1 MTLNFGI
8 LGFLFLAVIIA
19 LILFYHQRQIGEAR
33 RGFFS
38 LTNVK
43 FSVVAALTLLLLG
56 FLSIYTLNNYFFAD
70 PQVYRNTDHHA
81 LRLDGI
87 TIGNPRGF
95 VLAEASNRAFF
106 DDERMGGSAT
116 VVSDERQEESGERC
130 DSVQLRLTNFTRP
143 LFINQYNNEGRC
155 TQRICINDHS
165 LLSFNEQDTLFLRT
179 KNGSVYRFFMQ
190 TVDNDSVNYH
200 LVLPNGTDC
209 LTDEHRFM
217 TQGLPLSML
226 TQGTFDAGADFSDLH
241 IVRTTMHMQVHK
253 DRRISTYRDVGFVI
267 EVENGN
273 GNENENVNE
282 DENGNGNENVN
293 NYVVDARTGHTQWQS
308 LRQAGSKTL
317 SVPLGTF
324 FSFGYGSGSTAP
336 VCFARYGED
345 SLALLFKMPCYHY
358 LTQLPDEEESS
369 ISVRT
374 SMLRGNDDLADLPE
388 NIILFDLF
396 NHANNINSMT
406 PLTLSFTS
414 GSTTQQMEFLCTH
427 DQGQTE
433 QTIYAGDRIEGAK
446 ATASR
451 HDVKWLLSVENLKD
465 TAPWSP
471 FGIKLRMII
480 FILMLALVMLWGG
493 ATNMTTKRA
502 ARRNL
507 FTTVEFVAYAVTI
520 YLVAFRWFLLWRTSV
535 FPPVE
540 DVSYYEFYGL
550 FRNAGNGHWLT
561 VMMFALVV
569 VVAVGKI
576 LIFRRRN
583 GANWTHW
590 LHKPNRPHWLQK
602 PWLVPAVLLAVSAV
616 VFVLSRWV
624 FRGTPIL
631 RISLPVFTYLA
642 FTVVID
648 RWLSPCPHFR
658 LEDRDRQRDFWQ
670 RNTPLRLIMA
680 HVATAIVFAAMLLV
694 IDSGYGILFLTFS
707 VFWTL
712 WMLQQHVG
720 YYMRREHWRVGVIFL
735 LLVVMGWLIYR
746 YKDIIGFVDRHD
758 TIEVLAVM
766 SVAGLVIGSVISWIV
781 LGPISP
787 KDPVPAKPKGR
798 RPTMHIVLSLAFA
811 LAFMFGGWGF
821 RHYLKDGGEHTAQRI
836 AVHFSE
842 PDDVMEKITDDATEY
857 RYLQAALN
865 HSIIGQYT
873 DRGDNVK
880 LFFEG
885 GHGYF
890 KMQPHSK
897 VGALWNAQLTDI
909 SLVRF
914 VISEHSERLPLILI
928 GFFLIML
935 VTAARQPLYHRW
947 ARSLLIQIPLLL
959 FVHSLLIWMA
969 TTQRFI
975 FLGQD
980 FPMVSINSRLTLIY
994 YFGLVGTWLFVALYE
1009 KRNLYKLYTTDA
1021 DGHAQNDDAADP
1033 LTSYEPHQSQ
1043 ESNESHGPNRSK
1055 MPNYWRFTIARTDA
1069 RRAFVALLL
1078 CIVGAALANRGTT
1091 DNSLELTRL
1100 MNQLT
1105 QRVGTINDQLL
1116 AYQNE
1121 TPIRLQHDMSGA
1133 MSAFNREEDIDSL
1146 MADFPFGQRLWHHYL
1161 ERDSRNNN
1169 SHLILHT
1176 HLNREGKIVLATV
1189 NKFHNPTL
1197 PVPIENQ
1204 WRGSIVTTDGRYLAR
1219 NVMVNGHRAFFFPQ
1233 GNALFWLRHL
1243 TAELLHQNKNQY
1255 YEDENENEDENEEE
1269 DVVLTLS
1276 PTLTDTIYSRLAAAS
1291 ATRSSVIV
1299 ATGRGDV
1306 LALVDYDREYGFDP
1320 NDSRRIERFT
1330 DSLYMNGMMGSELER
1345 RAFGNKNL
1353 MRIQRGP
1360 GSTQKPLTWSAVA
1373 ARVDLPW
1380 NTLCIAPY
1388 DGKIEMKDIR
1398 HFKMPFFNEMPFLE
1412 RHPLVPRTDDENYGQ
1427 LLSVRDYMKH
1437 SSNVYN
1443 ALMVYIGSFTTDQL
1457 RNPDFLIPS
1466 ARHDGTTLLSKVSS
1480 SEIAS
1485 TINYRMRFPLMKT
1498 GGQTLSL
1505 NKPIDSDDQSDCLFK
1520 EAMDQMFLGED
1531 DNDDSR
1537 DSIVASP
1544 GPLLKVN
1551 KRLSSYAYVERSY
1564 IMNRQSSSTRLLMEY
1579 AIRSTAIGAQ
1589 NVWEVTPW
1597 KMAEAYGRMA
1607 SLNDAFRLTVFFDDE
1622 PPYRPFANLTTGY
1635 RNARPQQM
1643 LGMSDVLSSGT
1654 GKRMRTKLGVQSDG
1668 NDSSNRVGNYFIYAK
1683 TGTISANRSEGDK
1696 HRLGVIITDRDL
1708 ATTPIANLSDMRHI
1722 VLYFTVDSKGQW
1734 DTYVQVIKDV
1744 MASREFQAYMNP

>member
-8 LGFLFLAVIIA
+8 LGFLFLAVIFA
-19 LILFYHQRQIGEAR
+19 LTLLYHHRQLAEAR

-38 LTNVK
+38 LMNVK
-43 FSVVAALTLLLLG
+43 FSVVAALMLLLLG
-56 FLSIYTLNNYFFAD
+56 FLSIYTLNNYFYAD
-70 PQVYRNTDHHA
+70 KHVYRNADHHA

-95 VLAEASNRAFF
+95 LLAEASNRAFF
-106 DDERMGGSAT
+106 DDERMGGSVT
-116 VVSDERQEESGERC
+116 VESGEC
-130 DSVQLRLTNFTRP
+130 TDSIQLKLTNFTRT
-143 LFINQYNNEGRC
+143 LFLNQYNAEGRC
-155 TQRICINDHS
+155 IQRSLLNGHS
-165 LLSFNEQDTLFLRT
+165 LLRFGEQDTLFLRT
-179 KNGSVYRFFMQ
+179 RNGGVYRFFLQ
-190 TVDNDSVNYH
+190 TVSQDSVNYH
-200 LVLPNGTDC
+200 LVLPNGSDC
-209 LTDEHRFM
+209 LTDEHRFL
-217 TQGLPLSML
+217 TQGLPLSTL
-226 TQGTFDAGADFSDLH
+226 TQGTFNAGADFSDLH
-241 IVRTTMHMQVHK
+241 IVRTNMHMQVRK
-253 DRRISTYRDVGFVI
+253 DQRISIYRNVDFAV
-267 EVENGN
+267 EVLNTTHSA
-273 GNENENVNE
+273 
-282 DENGNGNENVN
+282 DD
-293 NYVVDARTGHTQWQS
+293 NYVTDARTSHTQWRS
-308 LRQAGSKTL
+308 LRQTGVKML
-317 SVPLGTF
+317 NVPLGAF
-324 FSFGYGSGSTAP
+324 FSLGYGSGSTQP
-336 VCFARYGED
+336 VCFARHGAEGD
-345 SLALLFKMPCYHY
+345 SLELLFKMPGYHY

-374 SMLRGNDDLADLPE
+374 SMLRGNDDLSELPE

-396 NHANNINSMT
+396 AHADNINSMN
-406 PLTLSFTS
+406 PLTLSFVS
-414 GSTTQQMEFLCTH
+414 GSTTEQMEFNYTLGNA
-427 DQGQTE
+427 DASRNAE
-433 QTIYAGDRIEGAK
+433 ASEMVALAGDRIEGVK
-446 ATASR
+446 ATAS
-451 HDVKWLLSVENLKD
+451 HHGVEWLLSVENLKD

-471 FGIKLRMII
+471 FGIKLRMALFII
-480 FILMLALVMLWGG
+480 MLALLMLWGG
-493 ATNMTTKRA
+493 ATNMTTKGA

-550 FRNAGNGHWLT
+550 FRNTSNGNWLT
-561 VMMFALVV
+561 LMMIALVA
-569 VVAVGKI
+569 VVAVGKV
-576 LIFRRRN
+576 LIFRRRVRTKESSITF
-583 GANWTHW
+583 GDTVTSV
-590 LHKPNRPHWLQK
+590 LNRIDR
-602 PWLVPAVLLAVSAV
+602 PWLVPALLLAVSAV

-631 RISLPVFTYLA
+631 RISLPVFAYLA
-642 FTVVID
+642 FTAVID

-658 LEDRDRQRDFWQ
+658 LEDRNRQRDFWL
-670 RNTPLRLIMA
+670 RNTPLHLIMA
-680 HVATAIVFAAMLLV
+680 HVATAGLFAAMLLV

-720 YYMRREHWRVGVIFL
+720 YYMWREHWRVGVIFML
-735 LLVVMGWLIYR
+735 LLVMGWLIYK
-746 YKDIIGFVDRHD
+746 YKDIIGFADQHD
-758 TIEVLAVM
+758 AIVVLAVM
-766 SVAGLVIGSVISWIV
+766 GVAGLAIGFVISWIL

-787 KDPVPAKPKGR
+787 ANPTTPAKPKGR
-798 RPTMHIVLSLAFA
+798 RATMYIVLSLAFA
-811 LAFMFGGWGF
+811 LAFMLGGWGF

-873 DRGDNVK
+873 DRGDNVR

-914 VISEHSERLPLILI
+914 VISEHSERLPLVLI
-928 GFFLIML
+928 GFFLLML
-935 VTAARQPLYHRW
+935 VAAARQPLYHRW

-980 FPMVSINSRLTLIY
+980 FPMISINSRLTLVY
-994 YFGLVGTWLFVALYE
+994 YFGLVGIWLLVALYE
-1009 KRNLYKLYTTDA
+1009 KRNFYKLYTTDA
-1021 DGHAQNDDAADP
+1021 DGRAQNDDAADP
-1033 LTSYEPHQSQ
+1033 LDSHTLQLSPHTP
-1043 ESNESHGPNRSK
+1043 HT
-1055 MPNYWRFTIARTDA
+1055 PNYWRFTIARTDA

-1078 CIVGAALANRGTT
+1078 CMIGAAFASRGTT

-1105 QRVGTINDQLL
+1105 QRVGTINKLL
-1116 AYQNE
+1116 RAYQDE

-1133 MSAFNREEDIDSL
+1133 LSAFNRQENIDSL
-1146 MADFPFGQRLWHHYL
+1146 FADYPFGQRLWHHYL

-1176 HLNREGKIVLATV
+1176 HLNREGKIVLGTV

-1197 PVPIENQ
+1197 PVPIEKQ
-1204 WRGSIVTTDGRYLAR
+1204 WRGSIVGTDGRYLAR
-1219 NVMVNGHRAFFFPQ
+1219 NVMLNGHRAFFFPQ
-1233 GNALFWLRHL
+1233 GNSLFWLRNL
-1243 TAELLHQNKNQY
+1243 TAELLYQNSDQY
-1255 YEDENENEDENEEE
+1255 ANNEDE

-1276 PTLTDTIYSRLAAAS
+1276 PMLTDTIYSRLSAAS
-1291 ATRSSVIV
+1291 AARSSVIV

-1306 LALVDYDREYGFDP
+1306 LALVDYDREFGFDP
-1320 NDSRRIERFT
+1320 NDSHRIERFT

-1380 NTLCIAPY
+1380 NTLYIAPY
-1388 DGKIEMKDIR
+1388 EGKIAHADGT
-1398 HFKMPFFNEMPFLE
+1398 HFTMSHFNGMPFLQ
-1412 RHPLVPRTDDENYGQ
+1412 RHPFVPRTDDENYGQ
-1427 LLSVRDYMKH
+1427 QLSVRGYMTH

-1443 ALMVYIGSFTTDQL
+1443 ALMAYIGSFPARQL
-1457 RNPDFLIPS
+1457 DNPDFLIPS
-1466 ARHDGTTLLSKVSS
+1466 AQHDGTTLLSKVSP
-1480 SEIAS
+1480 SEIARTS
-1485 TINYRMRFPLMKT
+1485 DYRMRFPLIKSN
-1498 GGQTLSL
+1498 GQMLSL
-1505 NKPIDSDDQSDCLFK
+1505 NKPIDSNDQPGCLFQ
-1520 EAMDQMFLGED
+1520 EAMEEMFLGED
-1531 DNDDSR
+1531 DNDDAS
-1537 DSIVASP
+1537 DSVVASL
-1544 GPLLKVN
+1544 GSQLSIR
-1551 KRLSSYAYVERSY
+1551 KRLSSYAYVERSCL
-1564 IMNRQSSSTRLLMEY
+1564 MNRQGPNTRLLMEY
-1579 AIRSTAIGAQ
+1579 AVRSTAIGAQ
-1589 NVWEVTPW
+1589 NIWEVTPW

-1607 SLNDAFRLTVFFDDE
+1607 SLNAAFRLHVFAGDSFDYE
-1622 PPYRPFANLTTGY
+1622 PFAHLTAGY
-1635 RNARPQQM
+1635 RDARPQQM

-1654 GKRMRTKLGVQSDG
+1654 GKRMKTKLDVQSD
-1668 NDSSNRVGNYFIYAK
+1668 DDERSNRVGRYYIYAK
-1683 TGTISANRSEGDK
+1683 TGTISANRHEGDK
-1696 HRLGVIITDRDL
+1696 HRLGVIIADHDL
-1708 ATTPIANLSDMRHI
+1708 ATTPIDDLDAVRYV
-1722 VLYFTVDSKGQW
+1722 VLYFTMDSKGQW

-1744 MASREFQAYMNP
+1744 MASHEFLTYMER